1 MTKIC
6 PTCDVVVPRIKNK
19 LEPLCAVYSKNCSGP
34 IQNLLEQDELRIDR
48 LYSMV
53 KMKYVEDDE
62 INRFDREHLSFF
74 NINSQA
80 DLDRA
85 RRLAAEGG

>member
-1 MTKIC
+1 
-6 PTCDVVVPRIKNK
+6 
-19 LEPLCAVYSKNCSGP
+19 
-34 IQNLLEQDELRIDR
+34 
-48 LYSMV
+48 MV